1 MSVRIVIADDDQTI
15 RLLLKRLLEGHN
27 GEWQVCGEADNGRQA
42 VSQVS
47 ELHPD
52 VAILDLAMPSM
63 TGLQA
68 AHEIAGNQPDVPMLL
83 ISVQQ
88 VTKQLEQEARK
99 AGFRGAVVKSSGSEV
114 VKGVEALLRKQRFFV
129 FDESPCVA

>member
-1 MSVRIVIADDDQTI
+1 MPVRIFIADDDQTI
-15 RLLLKRLLEGHN
+15 RLLLKRLLEGHSE
-27 GEWQVCGEADNGRQA
+27 EWKICGEADNGRQA
-42 VSQVS
+42 ATQIS
-47 ELHPD
+47 ELQPD

-68 AHEIAGNQPDVPMLL
+68 AREIATDHPEVPMLL

-88 VTKQLEQEARK
+88 VTKHLEHEARQ

-129 FDESPCVA
+129 FDESSCVA